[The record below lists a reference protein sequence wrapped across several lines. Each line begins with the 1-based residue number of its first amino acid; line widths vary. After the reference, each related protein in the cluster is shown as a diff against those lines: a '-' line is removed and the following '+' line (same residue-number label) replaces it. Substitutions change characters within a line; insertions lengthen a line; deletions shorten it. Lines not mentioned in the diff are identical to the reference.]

1 MQLQLTGIKL
11 EAGRKRSQQLYLLL
25 RELIASEPLCGGS
38 KLPATRE
45 LAKMLGVS
53 RNTVMNAYER
63 LFADGF
69 LETRVGDGTYITLAG
84 SGTRGQAQPSP
95 PLNPPLHAGLRLP
108 IAQQFNRHIVHDGL
122 PSAFRIGLPAL
133 DLFPFETWSRLQN
146 RFWRREP
153 IQHMGYGDPAGDIQ
167 LRELIA
173 HYLRSARGLACDPAQ
188 ILVTLGAQQAIMV
201 SAAMLLRAEDEVV
214 MENPCYWAA
223 AGAFSCLGV
232 HINAVGV
239 DDDGLLTHQ
248 LAQIPKA
255 KMAYVCPSCQYP
267 TGVTMSLPRR
277 LELLN
282 WAIEREAWI
291 LEDDYDGEYR
301 YSGTPLMPLAALDQS
316 NRVIYIGSFS
326 KVMYPGLRLGYMVA
340 PPQLVSQLTLLRTM
354 ASRQPPIN
362 DQRVMADFIAEG
374 HFQPHI
380 RRMRRAGQLRRDAL
394 LKSWCQHLSHIGS
407 MPEVASGLHVTI
419 RLPNFEREQTL
430 VAQAMSAGIEITP
443 LSSLWLP
450 ESEENANHYGLI
462 LGFAGVSESAIERAV
477 LKLKDIWR

>member
-1 MQLQLTGIKL
+1 
-11 EAGRKRSQQLYLLL
+11 
-25 RELIASEPLCGGS
+25 
-38 KLPATRE
+38 
-45 LAKMLGVS
+45 
-53 RNTVMNAYER
+53 
-63 LFADGF
+63 
-69 LETRVGDGTYITLAG
+69 
-84 SGTRGQAQPSP
+84 
-95 PLNPPLHAGLRLP
+95 
-108 IAQQFNRHIVHDGL
+108 
-122 PSAFRIGLPAL
+122 
-133 DLFPFETWSRLQN
+133 
-146 RFWRREP
+146 
-153 IQHMGYGDPAGDIQ
+153 
-167 LRELIA
+167 
-173 HYLRSARGLACDPAQ
+173 ARGLACDPAQ

-340 PPQLVSQLTLLRTM
+340 PPQLVSQRTLLRTM

-407 MPEVASGLHVTI
+407 MPEVASGLLVTI

-462 LGFAGVSESAIERAV
+462 LGVAGVSESAIERAV